1 MPKGQ
6 DWKLNSIWF
15 FKLLFSLKCFSL
27 LGEYSRY
34 RIWHSKLSRSISRN
48 LRLYHKVNPFNSY
61 PKMVRHTLKILQHLL
76 YVWSGTL
83 CMNVIKLMNSLFL
96 LSNVELAK
104 SLKLMNQDIS
114 NVGVTPHFSTGQI
127 LWKKILRKDKY
138 WHN

>member
-27 LGEYSRY
+27 FGEYSRY

-104 SLKLMNQDIS
+104 SLKLMNQDVS
-114 NVGVTPHFSTGQI
+114 NVGVTHIFHRANSMEKNI
-127 LWKKILRKDKY
+127 KKR
-138 WHN
+138 

>member
-6 DWKLNSIWF
+6 DWKLNIIWF

-34 RIWHSKLSRSISRN
+34 RIWHCKLSRSISRN

-76 YVWSGTL
+76 YVWSGIL
-83 CMNVIKLMNSLFL
+83 CMNVVTHELIISIEQCWISKKFKVNESRYKQCRGNPTLFHRANSMEKNIK
-96 LSNVELAK
+96 K
-104 SLKLMNQDIS
+104 
-114 NVGVTPHFSTGQI
+114 
-127 LWKKILRKDKY
+127 R
-138 WHN
+138 